1 MKSKFNS
8 PLVNKIENLLKNSG
22 VIVASRA
29 VGGFNKL
36 VKLLEIDLN
45 DLDTIYDLVKNY
57 IHFSDTNPNLK
68 QIFETDDIDIVG
80 IEIRTSVNGNKIIN
94 VLFNTTD
101 PSANVES
108 WLMSRLADEM
118 GQFFPFIIKKVY
130 EPSFTSNKIK
140 VIIDATKLKYDN
152 LDNVVNESKKDDKK
166 LSLFIRRR
174 QKEIDELFR
183 SNVKDWEY
191 NICDFNSPKS
201 LMDKLVYD
209 TATDVYL
216 IYFDGLDDTSKEWET
231 IYLSIETFLYQKYF
245 KNLETTFQI
254 NCGD

>member
-1 MKSKFNS
+1 MKSKRNS
-8 PLVNKIENLLKNSG
+8 PLINKIENLLKNSG
-22 VIVASRA
+22 VIATSKA
-29 VGGFNKL
+29 VGGFDKL

-68 QIFETDDIDIVG
+68 QNFEIDDIDIVG
-80 IEIRTSVNGNKIIN
+80 LEIRTSVNGNKIIN
-94 VLFNTTD
+94 VLFNTSD
-101 PSANVES
+101 PASNVER

-118 GQFFPFIIKKVY
+118 SQFFPFRIKKVY
-130 EPSFTSNKIK
+130 EPSFTSDKIK

-152 LDNVVNESKKDDKK
+152 MGNVVNESKKVDKK
-166 LSLFIRRR
+166 LSVFIKRR
-174 QKEIDELFR
+174 QNEIDELFR
-183 SNVKDWEY
+183 SNVKDWDY

-201 LMDKLVYD
+201 FMDKLVYD

-216 IYFDGLDDTSKEWET
+216 IYFDGLDEASKEWET
-231 IYLSIETFLYQKYF
+231 IYLGIETFLYQKYF